1 MTHVQ
6 FLSSFQDGSHVKI
19 PTQGKALSV
28 NFAWLNPPP
37 PLWSLTLRKFVLV
50 TDEQNDGSFI
60 IHHFLSMYIKGGL
73 KVVFLALVQSFSH
86 YNNVAQKLGVNL
98 SSAVQNGQVTY
109 LDGLKLISE
118 ALDDGDHVDPAE
130 HHTAGNADNPFVNIR
145 NQTFTLQPLYNRIKS
160 SMIDTVGQSPC
171 LLLIDDLTALIS
183 IGVRV
188 QEIAD
193 FTHYCSTLMC
203 FSPALVD
210 GCLVTLVHHDG
221 DVDDEESLL
230 LWRQLCYRAHV
241 ELHVRGLSSGYC
253 KDVHGQLTITQ
264 RDGNSI
270 KHKRRDIQFKILEK
284 NVIFFAPGTSEAVL

>member
-1 MTHVQ
+1 M
-6 FLSSFQDGSHVKI
+6 FAEFNSLM
-19 PTQGKALSV
+19 
-28 NFAWLNPPP
+28 NFSEKSPPK
-37 PLWSLTLRKFVLV
+37 RKFVLV

-270 KHKRRDIQFKILEK
+270 KHKRRDIQFKILER
-284 NVIFFAPGTSEAVL
+284 NVIFFALGTSKAVL